1 MYRDS
6 NAMNWW
12 DRLRDRD
19 VLIIS
24 PQYWGGMWVSK
35 HWIASELSRYNR
47 VLFVEPPTWL
57 AGLVKRPRSL
67 ALGLP
72 RAARPLRWINPNLA
86 AFAPRLW
93 PRLLGGSKR
102 SVTSLVRW

>member
-35 HWIASELSRYNR
+35 NWIASELSRHNR

-72 RAARPLRWINPNLA
+72 RAARPLRRVNPNLA
-86 AFAPRLW
+86 VFAPRLW
-93 PRLLGGSKR
+93 PGALAGPAQN
-102 SVTSLVRW
+102 VTAQI